1 MPSSSNKRKKLKAKI
16 YIDGANLFYTQK
28 SLGWFVDFKK
38 IKEDLVKKWD
48 VTGIKYYTG
57 VKESDEKMQSFLR
70 YLDNI
75 GIEPVT
81 KPLKKIINNK
91 NTIFKSNFDVE
102 MTMDILLER
111 QSYDACILFSGD
123 SDFHALVKK
132 LKDFGKKVIV
142 FSSRKMISWELKLSV
157 NQYIFL
163 EDLKDVIKNLRPKAE

>member
-1 MPSSSNKRKKLKAKI
+1 MASSSNKRKKLKAKI